1 MISIVHNRKLSE
13 DKDRHLQKRVSELQ
27 TQVQRLERKISLL
40 NNENESIKKR
50 QDEKKPLEEKIKTLK
65 KRNAELAAIARRLE
79 EKAKHLQ
86 QENIKKVKEDG
97 HGHPETDHLKKM
109 FARQRA
115 KDLSEHAK
123 AMLAKDREIEE
134 LRKKCQELAD
144 QLSNAEFLGP
154 ENVQMYEE
162 KEELISIIKQAA
174 KERLT
179 MEKQIAKIKP
189 NVQADTKR
197 LKELESVNE
206 ALQNEVVKLSKAKEE
221 TERLE
226 IEFTQKKIECER
238 LNKEIERERGRSRHL
253 EADLQESATQN
264 TELTIQV
271 SDLTHR
277 LADLEKVSEE
287 CNLLRLNLTEAQR
300 ECEQA
305 KNERNRL
312 QKQVTELEDTVKNL
326 KDTAEQFTQLEHD
339 HQKTV
344 QKLQE
349 KQTHYDQLQQAHDQ
363 TKKDYEDALSKL
375 QGRVSN
381 LQDQCQK
388 QEERHRVL
396 TEELEQLRAAT
407 KSVKNSPRNKSHNTS
422 SSTTHNKSDSFSS
435 SAYDSQ
441 KHTENNDTNII
452 ESSKS
457 LDTDKGEDSGMESN
471 FDRKSKDDF
480 MAEDRTAMLEKKG
493 PITVY
498 IAKYTYDPYQHSPND
513 NPDAELALSSGDY
526 VLVYGDMDEDG
537 FFEAELMDGRR
548 GLVPSNFIE
557 KLSDDD
563 LSEFHAI
570 MSGNNP
576 QEHDDD
582 STAANSLQQELDF
595 DSSEET
601 DTKSAKN
608 SNSKSPALEDLSVQK
623 SEISSHIDST
633 VIPFPKNL
641 VLERQLGSSV
651 VITWQPPDGVS
662 PQDVRVYHVCLDG
675 KVIITVKGNE
685 RTKSLIENVDCNQV
699 HRISVRCL
707 SSKGLSQDNQATILI
722 GKDAVPAPSQ
732 LIASNI
738 TPNSATLTW
747 LPGNS
752 NFQHCISLNGNEVRV
767 VKGSICSYNLTGL
780 EAGTEHTVTIT
791 ARNPLGEKTKGH
803 QSAFVEFRTLKGG
816 MPEPPIN
823 VQVEAGPQEGSLLL
837 TWLPVTLEPSG
848 FSNGALVKGY
858 VVYADGQRTKEAKGA
873 TNDHMILNASDFR
886 GFIPRNLVVR
896 TVNTDNQESTDS
908 EVVKLPH
915 SLISEITDSA
925 AKELVSKDKSKKTPS
940 ASKERQ
946 PSIDQEIQKAVED
959 LNEDDSSTPRSTSTP
974 RAIHKSSQPSSST
987 PPTIKV
993 DLATKDRS
1001 RASPKMKIP
1010 AIEITRDSSS
1020 ERGNSLDVSE
1030 DETDLDNSSKGKSPT
1045 KKQHESPKATKHSP
1059 RDRSDIDHVD
1069 SESTSNI
1076 DTKFSDENIRKSVD
1090 KNIPPSDHSQT
1101 NGYQSLDSS
1110 FDSSRTITSKNNSP
1124 RSISNT
1130 PRKQPTNGT
1139 QSGHDANA
1147 NKVIR
1152 ENSPVRTVKRDDIPP
1167 LDLNGCDDRS
1177 DVDSISGEINPPI
1190 DDNRIRLFV
1199 ALFDYDPESM
1209 SPNTDAL
1216 DEELPFKEG
1225 QIIKIFGDKDAD
1237 GFYRGESNGRAGYV
1251 PCNMVSEVQ
1260 VDDDELADQLLKES
1274 QGTTF
1279 NINAQL
1285 IGNHGNDHFIK
1296 PVKSSDELSSTSPS
1310 SMLPVYDSENLRRM
1324 VALYDYDP
1332 QELSPNVDAE
1342 VELSFK
1348 VGDIIMVYGEMDDD
1362 GFFMGEHNGK
1372 RGLVPSNFL
1381 QEALLTDDEA
1391 MESAS
1396 VVSPASRH
1404 RGWDHM
1410 PQWSLYHRI
1419 G

>member
-1 MISIVHNRKLSE
+1 MGHNLCSCAVPSQTLQS
-13 DKDRHLQKRVSELQ
+13 DK
-27 TQVQRLERKISLL
+27 IPY
-40 NNENESIKKR
+40 I
-50 QDEKKPLEEKIKTLK
+50 PY
-65 KRNAELAAIARRLE
+65 A
-79 EKAKHLQ
+79 
-86 QENIKKVKEDG
+86 
-97 HGHPETDHLKKM
+97 
-109 FARQRA
+109 
-115 KDLSEHAK
+115 
-123 AMLAKDREIEE
+123 
-134 LRKKCQELAD
+134 
-144 QLSNAEFLGP
+144 
-154 ENVQMYEE
+154 
-162 KEELISIIKQAA
+162 IKQ
-174 KERLT
+174 
-179 MEKQIAKIKP
+179 
-189 NVQADTKR
+189 
-197 LKELESVNE
+197 
-206 ALQNEVVKLSKAKEE
+206 
-221 TERLE
+221 
-226 IEFTQKKIECER
+226 
-238 LNKEIERERGRSRHL
+238 
-253 EADLQESATQN
+253 
-264 TELTIQV
+264 
-271 SDLTHR
+271 
-277 LADLEKVSEE
+277 VSEE

-457 LDTDKGEDSGMESN
+457 LDTGFADDDEVELSNGLSPDQGKVNQSDLANQSDLNEDPELNEIAKKLKELEASSDSEDEVISQEVISEEVIPIEDKGEDSGMESN

-608 SNSKSPALEDLSVQK
+608 SNSKSPALEDLNVQK

-651 VITWQPPDGVS
+651 VITWQPPDGVA

-722 GKDAVPAPSQ
+722 GK
-732 LIASNI
+732 
-738 TPNSATLTW
+738 
-747 LPGNS
+747 
-752 NFQHCISLNGNEVRV
+752 
-767 VKGSICSYNLTGL
+767 GL

-823 VQVEAGPQEGSLLL
+823 VQVEAGPREGSLLL

-946 PSIDQEIQKAVED
+946 PSIDQEIQKAVEVVTESEVAMSPSNVYEADFIESSSNSELSDIPEVEEDSNEELANGSSIQDDQSSSLVFPNHDTPVQD

-974 RAIHKSSQPSSST
+974 RAVHKSSQPSSST

-1020 ERGNSLDVSE
+1020 ERGNSLEVSE

-1045 KKQHESPKATKHSP
+1045 KKQHESPKVTKHSP

>member
-1 MISIVHNRKLSE
+1 MGHNLCSCAVPSQTLQS
-13 DKDRHLQKRVSELQ
+13 DK
-27 TQVQRLERKISLL
+27 IPY
-40 NNENESIKKR
+40 I
-50 QDEKKPLEEKIKTLK
+50 PY
-65 KRNAELAAIARRLE
+65 A
-79 EKAKHLQ
+79 
-86 QENIKKVKEDG
+86 
-97 HGHPETDHLKKM
+97 
-109 FARQRA
+109 
-115 KDLSEHAK
+115 
-123 AMLAKDREIEE
+123 
-134 LRKKCQELAD
+134 
-144 QLSNAEFLGP
+144 
-154 ENVQMYEE
+154 
-162 KEELISIIKQAA
+162 IKQ
-174 KERLT
+174 
-179 MEKQIAKIKP
+179 
-189 NVQADTKR
+189 
-197 LKELESVNE
+197 
-206 ALQNEVVKLSKAKEE
+206 
-221 TERLE
+221 
-226 IEFTQKKIECER
+226 
-238 LNKEIERERGRSRHL
+238 
-253 EADLQESATQN
+253 
-264 TELTIQV
+264 
-271 SDLTHR
+271 
-277 LADLEKVSEE
+277 VSEE

-457 LDTDKGEDSGMESN
+457 LDTGFADDDEVELSNGLSPDQGKVNQSDLANQSDLNEDPELNEIAKKLKELEASSDSEDEVISQEVISEEVIPIEDKGEDSGMESN

-608 SNSKSPALEDLSVQK
+608 SNSKSPALEDLNVQK

-651 VITWQPPDGVS
+651 VITWQPPDGVA

-823 VQVEAGPQEGSLLL
+823 VQVEAGPREGSLLL

-946 PSIDQEIQKAVED
+946 PSIDQEIQKAVEVVTESEVAMD

-974 RAIHKSSQPSSST
+974 RAVHKSSQPSSST

-1020 ERGNSLDVSE
+1020 ERGNSLEVSE

-1045 KKQHESPKATKHSP
+1045 KKQHESPKVTKHSP

-1396 VVSPASRH
+1396 VVSPARSGESLATLSRQS
-1404 RGWDHM
+1404 DTT
-1410 PQWSLYHRI
+1410 PVISP
-1419 G
+1419 

>member
-1 MISIVHNRKLSE
+1 MGHNLCSCAVPSQTLQS
-13 DKDRHLQKRVSELQ
+13 DK
-27 TQVQRLERKISLL
+27 IPY
-40 NNENESIKKR
+40 I
-50 QDEKKPLEEKIKTLK
+50 PY
-65 KRNAELAAIARRLE
+65 A
-79 EKAKHLQ
+79 
-86 QENIKKVKEDG
+86 
-97 HGHPETDHLKKM
+97 
-109 FARQRA
+109 
-115 KDLSEHAK
+115 
-123 AMLAKDREIEE
+123 
-134 LRKKCQELAD
+134 
-144 QLSNAEFLGP
+144 
-154 ENVQMYEE
+154 
-162 KEELISIIKQAA
+162 IKQ
-174 KERLT
+174 
-179 MEKQIAKIKP
+179 
-189 NVQADTKR
+189 
-197 LKELESVNE
+197 
-206 ALQNEVVKLSKAKEE
+206 
-221 TERLE
+221 
-226 IEFTQKKIECER
+226 
-238 LNKEIERERGRSRHL
+238 
-253 EADLQESATQN
+253 
-264 TELTIQV
+264 
-271 SDLTHR
+271 
-277 LADLEKVSEE
+277 VSEE

-457 LDTDKGEDSGMESN
+457 LDTGFADDDEVELSNGLSPDQGKVNQSDLANQSDLNEDPELNEIAKKLKELEASSDSEDEVISQEVISEEVIPIEDKGEDSGMESN

-608 SNSKSPALEDLSVQK
+608 SNSKSPALEDLNVQK

-651 VITWQPPDGVS
+651 VITWQPPDGVA

-823 VQVEAGPQEGSLLL
+823 VQVEAGPREGSLLL

-946 PSIDQEIQKAVED
+946 PSIDQEIQKAVEVVTESEVAMD

-974 RAIHKSSQPSSST
+974 RAVHKSSQPSSST

-1020 ERGNSLDVSE
+1020 ERGNSLEVSE

-1045 KKQHESPKATKHSP
+1045 KKQHESPKVTKHSP

-1396 VVSPASRH
+1396 VVSPARSGESLATLSRQSDTQTQRVGSH
-1404 RGWDHM
+1404 APVESL
-1410 PQWSLYHRI
+1410 PQDRVDNSNQKTDSRSTTPDEVKQKRKGSSFLSKGKNIFKKLTR
-1419 G
+1419 